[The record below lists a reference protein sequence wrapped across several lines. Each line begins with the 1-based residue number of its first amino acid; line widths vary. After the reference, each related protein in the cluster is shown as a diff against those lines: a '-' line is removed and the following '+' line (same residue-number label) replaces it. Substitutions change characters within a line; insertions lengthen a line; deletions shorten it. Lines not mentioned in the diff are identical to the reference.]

1 MNVEQLIEQSKP
13 FLSYVAEWKENLQ
26 PLDLASALEGRPE
39 RAAVISVDVTNG
51 FCYEGPLASPRVAT
65 IVKPIVALF
74 QRAHGLGVRHF
85 ILPQDTHDPEA
96 IEFGSY
102 PPHCVRGSSQSQTVP
117 EIKGLPFADLFITMP
132 KNCIDSALGT
142 DLDAW
147 VDDHPEVDT
156 FIVVG
161 DCTDLCTYQL
171 AMHLRVRA
179 NAFNRQVR
187 VIVPEDSTDTYDLA
201 VNVAHE
207 IGAVPHAG
215 DLLHFIFLYHMM
227 LNGVEVI
234 SSIK

>member
-96 IEFGSY
+96 VEFGSY

-117 EIKGLPFADLFITMP
+117 EIKELPFADLFITMP

-156 FIVVG
+156 FIVAG

-179 NAFNRQVR
+179 NAFNRQIR
-187 VIVPEDSTDTYDLA
+187 VIVPEDSTDTYDLP
-201 VNVAHE
+201 VNVAHD
-207 IGAVPHAG
+207 IGAVPHNG

-227 LNGVEVI
+227 LNGVEVVAT
-234 SSIK
+234 IK

>member
-13 FLSYVAEWKENLQ
+13 FLSYVVEWKDSLQ
-26 PLDLASALEGRPE
+26 PLDLASVLEGQRE
-39 RAAVISVDVTNG
+39 RGAVISVDVTNG

-74 QRAHGLGVRHF
+74 QRAHALGVRHF
-85 ILPQDTHDPEA
+85 ILPQDAHDPEA
-96 IEFGSY
+96 VEFGSY
-102 PPHCVRGSSQSQTVP
+102 PPHCVRGSNQSQTVA
-117 EIKGLPFADLFITMP
+117 EIKELPFADMFTTMP
-132 KNCIDSALGT
+132 KNCIDSSLGT
-142 DLDAW
+142 DLDPW

-179 NAFNRQVR
+179 NAFNRHVR
-187 VIVPEDSTDTYDLA
+187 VIVPEDSTDTYDLP

-207 IGAVPHAG
+207 NGAVPHNG
-215 DLLHFIFLYHMM
+215 DLLHLIFLYHMM
-227 LNGVEVI
+227 LNGVEVVSTI
-234 SSIK
+234 Q

>member
-1 MNVEQLIEQSKP
+1 MSVEQLIEQSKP
-13 FLSYVAEWKENLQ
+13 FLSYMAEWKENLQ
-26 PLDLASALEGRPE
+26 PLDLASAIEGRPQ
-39 RAAVISVDVTNG
+39 RAAIISVDVTNG

-74 QRAHGLGVRHF
+74 QRAYGLGVRHF
-85 ILPQDTHDPEA
+85 ILPQDTHDPDA
-96 IEFGSY
+96 VEFGSY

-187 VIVPEDSTDTYDLA
+187 VIVPEDGTDTYDLA

-207 IGAVPHAG
+207 IGAVPHNG
-215 DLLHFIFLYHMM
+215 DLLHLISLYHMM

>member
-201 VNVAHE
+201 VNVAHD
-207 IGAVPHAG
+207 IGAVPHNG

-227 LNGVEVI
+227 LNGVEVV
-234 SSIK
+234 STIK

>member
-1 MNVEQLIEQSKP
+1 MDVEQLIEQSNP
-13 FLSYVAEWKENLQ
+13 FLSYVVEWKDSLQ
-26 PLDLASALEGRPE
+26 PLDLASALEGQPE
-39 RAAVISVDVTNG
+39 RVAVISVDVTNG

-74 QRAHGLGVRHF
+74 QRVHALGVRHF

-96 IEFGSY
+96 VEFGSY
-102 PPHCVRGSSQSQTVP
+102 PPHCVRGSSQSQTVA

-132 KNCIDSALGT
+132 KNCIDSSLGT
-142 DLDAW
+142 DLDPW

-179 NAFNRQVR
+179 NAFNRHIR
-187 VIVPEDSTDTYDLA
+187 VIVPEDSTDTYDLP

-207 IGAVPHAG
+207 IGAVPHNG
-215 DLLHFIFLYHMM
+215 DLLHLIFLYHMM
-227 LNGVEVI
+227 LNGVEVVSTI
-234 SSIK
+234 Q

>member
-74 QRAHGLGVRHF
+74 QRAYGLGVRHF
-85 ILPQDTHDPEA
+85 ILPQDTHDPDA
-96 IEFGSY
+96 VEFGSY

-117 EIKGLPFADLFITMP
+117 EIKELPFADLFITMP

-147 VDDHPEVDT
+147 VDDQPEVDT

-187 VIVPEDSTDTYDLA
+187 VIVPEDGTDTYDLA

-207 IGAVPHAG
+207 IGAVPHNG

-227 LNGVEVI
+227 LNGVEVVAT
-234 SSIK
+234 IK

>member
-1 MNVEQLIEQSKP
+1 MNVEQLIEQSQP
-13 FLSYVAEWKENLQ
+13 FLSYLVEWRESWQ
-26 PLDLASALEGRPE
+26 PLDLASVLEGRPE

-74 QRAHGLGVRHF
+74 QRAYDLGVRHF

-96 IEFGSY
+96 VEFGSY
-102 PPHCVRGSSQSQTVP
+102 PPHCVRGSNQSQTVS
-117 EIKGLPFADLFITMP
+117 EIKELPFADLFITMP
-132 KNCIDSALGT
+132 KNCIDSSLGT
-142 DLDAW
+142 DLDPW

-187 VIVPEDSTDTYDLA
+187 VIVPEDSTDTYDLP

-207 IGAVPHAG
+207 IGAVPHNG
-215 DLLHFIFLYHMM
+215 DLLHLIFLYHMM
-227 LNGVEVI
+227 LNGVEVV

>member
-74 QRAHGLGVRHF
+74 QRAYGLGVRHF

-96 IEFGSY
+96 VEFGSY

-117 EIKGLPFADLFITMP
+117 EIKELPFADLFITMP

-147 VDDHPEVDT
+147 VDDQPEVDI

-187 VIVPEDSTDTYDLA
+187 VIVPEDGTDTYDLA

-207 IGAVPHAG
+207 IGAVPHNG

-227 LNGVEVI
+227 LNGVEVVAT
-234 SSIK
+234 IK

>member
-1 MNVEQLIEQSKP
+1 MNVEELIEQSKP
-13 FLSYVAEWKENLQ
+13 FLSYVVEWKDSLQ
-26 PLDLASALEGRPE
+26 PLDLASALEGQPE

-74 QRAHGLGVRHF
+74 QRAHALGVRHF

-96 IEFGSY
+96 VEFASY
-102 PPHCVRGSSQSQTVP
+102 PPHCVRGSKQSQTVP
-117 EIKGLPFADLFITMP
+117 EIKELPFADLFTTMP
-132 KNCIDSALGT
+132 KNCIDSSLGT
-142 DLDAW
+142 DLDLW

-179 NAFNRQVR
+179 NAFNRHVR
-187 VIVPEDSTDTYDLA
+187 VIVPEDSTDTYDLP

-207 IGAVPHAG
+207 IGAVPHTG
-215 DLLHFIFLYHMM
+215 DLLHLIFLYHMM
-227 LNGVEVI
+227 LNGVEVV

>member
-74 QRAHGLGVRHF
+74 QRAYGLGMRHF

-96 IEFGSY
+96 VEFGSY

-117 EIKGLPFADLFITMP
+117 EIKELPFADLFITMP

-147 VDDHPEVDT
+147 VDDQPEVDT

-201 VNVAHE
+201 VNVAHD
-207 IGAVPHAG
+207 IGAVPHNG

-227 LNGVEVI
+227 LNGVEVV
-234 SSIK
+234 STIK